1 MRQSVQELMERYQ
14 NNLFAAAFN
23 VCKSKEDAEDV
34 VQDTFLQYHMNKKQ
48 FENEQHIR
56 AWLFR
61 VAINKAKNCNH
72 TFWRKNKLS
81 LEDYMETLTFE
92 TPESEN
98 LFETVMKLP
107 EKYRIVIHLFYY
119 EDYAIRE
126 IAEILHLSE
135 SNVKIRL
142 SRGRALLRQTLK
154 EEWEDDGSVW
164 LYYKDRKLDITDR
177 FEDGICYV
185 KLTDGKDVKYL
196 TIKYN
201 DGYAMSDSKYVSM

>member
-56 AWLFR
+56 AWLIR

-98 LFETVMKLP
+98 LFSL
-107 EKYRIVIHLFYY
+107 
-119 EDYAIRE
+119 IRM
-126 IAEILHLSE
+126 
-135 SNVKIRL
+135 
-142 SRGRALLRQTLK
+142 TL
-154 EEWEDDGSVW
+154 
-164 LYYKDRKLDITDR
+164 
-177 FEDGICYV
+177 
-185 KLTDGKDVKYL
+185 
-196 TIKYN
+196 
-201 DGYAMSDSKYVSM
+201 